1 MRISDKRRKQAGF
14 SLVELLVTIIV
25 LVIVMAAVF
34 SQINQVQRKVQN
46 EGQKVDLTQQSRDF
60 VDQFA
65 RDLHMSGYP
74 TPKIYQNGGGT
85 TDANIAMGL
94 VKATPTSLRLEGDI
108 YGDGKVYSVLYQYF
122 QSDPNDPNCPCL
134 RRSVQPK
141 KPFDVVYYTGE
152 PGFGG
157 TGQDPPVFY
166 TEVQD
171 LVDPNG
177 MAQGL
182 FTYFEASGNAVDVG
196 TGVNLDPGG
205 DPGGKLQL
213 IDAIKVNL
221 STRAPQFDQETSS
234 RSIVNSISTIAE
246 LEN

>member
-1 MRISDKRRKQAGF
+1 MKISAAKTKQAGF
-14 SLVELLVTIIV
+14 SLVELLVTIVV

-34 SQINQVQRKVQN
+34 SQINQVQRKTQN
-46 EGQKVDLTQQSRDF
+46 EGQKLDLTQESRDF

-65 RDLHMSGYP
+65 RDLHSSGYP
-74 TPKIYQNGGGT
+74 TPRIYQNSGGN
-85 TDANIAMGL
+85 TDQNIAMGL
-94 VKATPTSLRLEGDI
+94 VKATPTSLRFEGDI
-108 YGDGKVYSVLYQYF
+108 YGDGRVYSVLYEYF
-122 QSDPNDPNCPCL
+122 QNDINDPNCPCL

-141 KPFDVVYYTGE
+141 VGGAGVDLVHYTGE

-157 TGQDPPVFY
+157 TGQTAPVFY
-166 TEVQD
+166 TEVQN

-177 MAQGL
+177 TQGL
-182 FTYFEASGNAVDVG
+182 FTYFEANGNAVSVG
-196 TGVNLDPGG
+196 PGVDLDN
-205 DPGGKLQL
+205 DPSSKLQL

-221 STRAPQFDQETSS
+221 STRAQQFDQETSS